1 MLAIS
6 HFVIICLLSSTSPIL
21 SKYDF
26 QVIIGSIIVFDASG
40 FNEGE
45 EMHFRVKSYESY
57 FTLSDTIE
65 YFYID

>member
-45 EMHFRVKSYESY
+45 EMH
-57 FTLSDTIE
+57 LG
-65 YFYID
+65 